1 MGITKSDSQY
11 NGPETKDQYITPEC
25 EVLEINIEGE
35 KILVA
40 SDEYYYQGAPDD

>member
-11 NGPETKDQYITPEC
+11 KGPETKDQYITPES
-25 EVLEINIEGE
+25 EILEICFEGE